1 MSCCITAGITA
12 AGLEWAEFCV
22 FSSANWCTSAASRCG
37 RCLGCVVCSTQQ
49 KQGLTSSSGF
59 VKHLHQ
65 VNFYVA
71 QAHGSC
77 PAPAPGWSQVVQ
89 QSVCVVLGWRGSQA
103 GGHRG
108 CSRSSSTRSQVPLSP
123 HCAQLE
129 QGGQLS
135 ALPPGSH
142 SLPAV
147 IAERS
152 QLTTHCLLSLPCDIL
167 MCEAVSEGAA
177 EAEQPL
183 KV

>member
-1 MSCCITAGITA
+1 M
-12 AGLEWAEFCV
+12 
-22 FSSANWCTSAASRCG
+22 
-37 RCLGCVVCSTQQ
+37 
-49 KQGLTSSSGF
+49 
-59 VKHLHQ
+59 
-65 VNFYVA
+65 NFYLA
-71 QAHGSC
+71 QACGSC
-77 PAPAPGWSQVVQ
+77 PALAPGSSQVVQ
-89 QSVCVVLGWRGSQA
+89 QLVCVVLRLEEQWREDAEAAA
-103 GGHRG
+103 GAVA
-108 CSRSSSTRSQVPLSP
+108 TRSQVPLSP
-123 HCAQLE
+123 HCAHLE
-129 QGGQLS
+129 EGGQHS